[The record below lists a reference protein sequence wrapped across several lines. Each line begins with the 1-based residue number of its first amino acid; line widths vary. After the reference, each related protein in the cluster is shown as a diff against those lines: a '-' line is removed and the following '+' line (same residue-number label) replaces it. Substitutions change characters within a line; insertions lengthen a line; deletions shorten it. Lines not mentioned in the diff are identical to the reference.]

1 MINISISELKS
12 NPAKAIDKAEEIPLI
27 IQKRNKVKAY
37 LVGKEL
43 FESLVSYIED
53 YIDNKAVET
62 TDFKIGREFEEVS
75 KELGI

>member
-1 MINISISELKS
+1 MVNISISELKT
-12 NPAKAIDKAEEIPLI
+12 NPARAIDKAEEIPLI
-27 IQKRNKVKAY
+27 IQKRNKIKAY

-53 YIDNKAVET
+53 HIDKRAVET
-62 TDFKIGREFEEVS
+62 ADFKKGRDFEKVA